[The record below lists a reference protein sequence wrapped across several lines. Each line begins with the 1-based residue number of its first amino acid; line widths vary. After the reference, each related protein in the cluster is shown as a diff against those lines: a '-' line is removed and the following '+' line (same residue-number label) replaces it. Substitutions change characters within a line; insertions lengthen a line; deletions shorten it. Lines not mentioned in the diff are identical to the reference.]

1 MLSLDSMVAL
11 FSQITVP
18 RFSLFQVSRCFLW
31 WRWWWLFL
39 FILHQPDLWASLVV
53 QSIKNLPAMLQTVR
67 VLFFFSIW
75 IPFFSFSALIA
86 VAQTSK
92 TMLNSSGESGHPC
105 LVPDFRGNAFNFS
118 PLRIMFAVGLSYI
131 AFIESGE

>member
-53 QSIKNLPAMLQTVR
+53 QSIKNLPAMQKTWLQSLGREDPLEKEMATHSSILAWKIPMDRRVWWATIHGVAIVGHNLQTK
-67 VLFFFSIW
+67 
-75 IPFFSFSALIA
+75 P
-86 VAQTSK
+86 QC
-92 TMLNSSGESGHPC
+92 N
-105 LVPDFRGNAFNFS
+105 
-118 PLRIMFAVGLSYI
+118 
-131 AFIESGE
+131 